1 MIDNHFQL
9 VSSELDPIF
18 QFAKDCFGRSYERFT
33 GDVNE
38 FNRNGNNDLFISKYE
53 LGHLYAWKT
62 GVMNKMIR
70 DLQKKVTIPVDE
82 FAILQTPAHGTYQ
95 WHLEG
100 TEYTEHSTE
109 QFRHIVSMTRRSVAL
124 NYPLDNADLSNSRIE
139 WATSSDKLKEL
150 LIDGYSNIMNSVA
163 HEPTAGVDIE
173 LLSHNFAD
181 DHINLRLKNT
191 TFHIGK
197 LQHPNISEALKLT
210 PKEINDILTAS
221 HDTGEGL
228 SVKAILSNVYDN
240 HDELLLTKVDEY
252 YDMTVPT
259 LIKTNQWHR
268 VDNSHV
274 DEDRNMGSISFNPEY
289 SYSDIKKLIMNN
301 EFIK

>member
-9 VSSELDPIF
+9 VSSELDPNF

-70 DLQKKVTIPVDE
+70 DLERKVTIPVDE
-82 FAILQTPAHGTYQ
+82 FIILQTPAGSSYP

-100 TEYTEHSTE
+100 MQHTEHATE
-109 QFRHIVSMTRRSVAL
+109 QFRNVVSVSRRSVAL

-150 LIDGYSNIMNSVA
+150 LIDGYSNIMKSVA
-163 HEPTAGVDIE
+163 HEPTARVDIE

-181 DHINLRLKNT
+181 DHINLRSQNK

-197 LQHPNISEALKLT
+197 LQHPNISEALKLD
-210 PKEINDILTAS
+210 PREINDILHKTYDS
-221 HDTGEGL
+221 GEGL
-228 SVKAILSNVYDN
+228 IVKAILSVVYDN
-240 HDELLLTKVDEY
+240 HDELLTKVDEY
-252 YDMTVPT
+252 YGMPVPT
-259 LIKTNQWHR
+259 LIRTSQWHR
-268 VDNSHV
+268 IDNTQV
-274 DEDRNMGSISFNPEY
+274 EEDRNMGSISFDPAY
-289 SYSDIKKLIMNN
+289 SYFDIKKLIMNN